1 MMTRVFGVENGF
13 LPEPKG
19 YRNLFR
25 RFNLER
31 GILAGLLAM
40 LAGTLLLS
48 LEIASLSKGA
58 DFPWVKSLGAGLL
71 LSMGLQTL
79 LSSFLFSFLG
89 ISFRMKKIKR

>member
-1 MMTRVFGVENGF
+1 VFGVETGF

-40 LAGTLLLS
+40 LAGTLLLF
-48 LEIASLSKGA
+48 LGVASVSRGA
-58 DFPWVKSLGAGLL
+58 EFSWPKALGAGLL

-89 ISFRMKKIKR
+89 ISFRMKKEKSNRDY